1 MNNDSKETTMNSVN
15 EQRHFT
21 SVMIAVVLGVV
32 IANTSNA
39 GNDLFSGRTIGMA
52 RTFTASSRGLDAI
65 GLNPANLALDDRGS
79 DATFE
84 IAPFSGIGFF
94 AGSDFINYKIYQDD
108 FTGVDSIGANGQ
120 PTGVRV
126 GKVLSQSDKNEI
138 LGLFPGGISHT
149 QADVGITEFG
159 FATRSAALGGIG
171 FSVSDQV
178 AMNLD
183 IPEGYLKMAL
193 DAFPATGGAYTLD
206 NTSIKASWLR
216 NYNLS
221 YARMLPVDLKWI
233 KNVAVGVGIKYVQG
247 FGYFGTDH
255 YTGNLQVVPSYLPSS
270 SGNDSVLASEPISG
284 NVNFLQRESN
294 ANFVAI
300 DTGHV
305 SLNHSNFSDFFSKPA
320 GTGLGLDLGISG
332 EVFQALRVGVSV
344 TDIGKITWNQNTKVI
359 TENGSFSLSDYLQKD
374 SLNNAFKGQTRD
386 TTSFKTSLPTALH
399 IGGALQ
405 LDKAPFISYFPGQLL
420 IAADFNVGFNNEPGN
435 TTIPRFSLGTEYR
448 PVEAFPIRTGI
459 SFGGREGFYWSVG
472 IGINTPVWDLD
483 LGTESISLLTN
494 PNSFRDASFTLGMRF
509 RI

>member
-21 SVMIAVVLGVV
+21 SLMIAAVLGVV
-32 IANTSNA
+32 IANTSHA
-39 GNDLFSGRTIGMA
+39 GNDLFSGRTVGMA

-79 DATFE
+79 SVTFE
-84 IAPFSGIGFF
+84 IAPFFGVGVL
-94 AGSDFINYKIYQDD
+94 AGSDFLNYKVYQDD
-108 FTGVDSIGANGQ
+108 FTGVDSLDANGK

-126 GKVLSQSDKNEI
+126 GKVLSQSDKDEI

-149 QADVGITEFG
+149 QTNLAVTWFGITAQS
-159 FATRSAALGGIG
+159 ATFGGIG

-183 IPEGYLKMAL
+183 MPEGYLKMVL
-193 DAFPATGGAYTLD
+193 EVFPSTGAVYSLD

-216 NYNLS
+216 DYNLS
-221 YARMLPVDLKWI
+221 YAHMLPVDLKWL
-233 KNVAVGVGIKYVQG
+233 KNVAVGVGVKYVQG
-247 FGYFGTDH
+247 FGYTGTDH
-255 YTGNLQVVPSYLPSS
+255 YTGSIQIVPTVNKLDDGTTLVTPGPLT
-270 SGNDSVLASEPISG
+270 GNIH
-284 NVNFLQRESN
+284 FLQYQSN
-294 ANFVAI
+294 ANFVSI
-300 DTGHV
+300 DTGNV
-305 SLNHSNFSDFFSKPA
+305 NFNGSNVSDFLSKPA
-320 GTGLGLDLGISG
+320 GTGLGLDFGVSA

-344 TDIGKITWNQNTKVI
+344 TDIGKVTWNENTKVI
-359 TENGSFSLSDYLQKD
+359 VENSSFSISDYQQED
-374 SLNNAFKGQTRD
+374 SVKNAFKGQTRD

-399 IGGALQ
+399 IGGAFQ
-405 LDKAPFISYFPGQLL
+405 VDKAAFVSYFPGQLL
-420 IAADFNVGFNNEPGN
+420 VAADYNVGFNNEPGN
-435 TTIPRFSLGTEYR
+435 TTTPRYSLGMEYR

-459 SFGGREGFYWSVG
+459 SIGGREGFYWSVG

-494 PNSFRDASFTLGMRF
+494 PNSFRDASFTIGMRF